1 MEQCS
6 HVIQRHWWYYVT
18 SRKRETNAL
27 RFVRR
32 HGSQVH
38 PGKKRF
44 GHKKERKEKSS
55 GWPSGP
61 FRSLKPGSEPRNA
74 PKSHCLYVRGLQ
86 CTMCTLF
93 SIFFRAT
100 EQAQTYLKIWVWHP
114 IKHVFVPACS
124 SVRKVHLF
132 TFLWFWNSRY
142 VISPKICPCILPF
155 FPKYAPSSS
164 SSSLGHS
171 RPSASLSTTNIV
183 DLLSTIIVLF

>member
-1 MEQCS
+1 MS
-6 HVIQRHWWYYVT
+6 SKSFTSPSIYLSKFRYVYLT
-18 SRKRETNAL
+18 NSDHKGFPIDHRETIQFCL
-27 RFVRR
+27 Q
-32 HGSQVH
+32 GSC
-38 PGKKRF
+38 
-44 GHKKERKEKSS
+44 SS
-55 GWPSGP
+55 EVQ
-61 FRSLKPGSEPRNA
+61 LLEIIHTA
-74 PKSHCLYVRGLQ
+74 
-86 CTMCTLF
+86 TMCTLF

-124 SVRKVHLF
+124 SVQKVHLF

>member
-1 MEQCS
+1 MLHHAVHSWSVWPCYIMS
-6 HVIQRHWWYYVT
+6 QRIGDRAMISWYLH
-18 SRKRETNAL
+18 N
-27 RFVRR
+27 
-32 HGSQVH
+32 H
-38 PGKKRF
+38 
-44 GHKKERKEKSS
+44 
-55 GWPSGP
+55 
-61 FRSLKPGSEPRNA
+61 
-74 PKSHCLYVRGLQ
+74 RGILCH

>member
-1 MEQCS
+1 MFLNK
-6 HVIQRHWWYYVT
+6 VID
-18 SRKRETNAL
+18 SRGVDYIVGLFK
-27 RFVRR
+27 
-32 HGSQVH
+32 GSLSVLAKQWKDVLVIKLLL
-38 PGKKRF
+38 GD
-44 GHKKERKEKSS
+44 
-55 GWPSGP
+55 W
-61 FRSLKPGSEPRNA
+61 LLDVQWTI
-74 PKSHCLYVRGLQ
+74 CILV
-86 CTMCTLF
+86 

>member
-1 MEQCS
+1 MMVMLIEIENEGCFGG
-6 HVIQRHWWYYVT
+6 HF
-18 SRKRETNAL
+18 RETRSGCL
-27 RFVRR
+27 LQQPLSIMMMHSDKF
-32 HGSQVH
+32 S
-38 PGKKRF
+38 
-44 GHKKERKEKSS
+44 HKKYTDNIHR
-55 GWPSGP
+55 
-61 FRSLKPGSEPRNA
+61 
-74 PKSHCLYVRGLQ
+74 
-86 CTMCTLF
+86 TMCTLF

>member
-1 MEQCS
+1 MCCTKFTDCPANQDLDRGPTWLRKS
-6 HVIQRHWWYYVT
+6 NRGPMPQKMGLGL
-18 SRKRETNAL
+18 SRFLQLTN
-27 RFVRR
+27 
-32 HGSQVH
+32 G
-38 PGKKRF
+38 
-44 GHKKERKEKSS
+44 
-55 GWPSGP
+55 
-61 FRSLKPGSEPRNA
+61 N
-74 PKSHCLYVRGLQ
+74 Q
-86 CTMCTLF
+86 CTMCNLF